1 VHYGDILSAE
11 GVATVA
17 LDDDGRLVRYEP
29 DGTTTPLD

>member
-1 VHYGDILSAE
+1 MHFGDVLAAE

-29 DGTTTPLD
+29 DGTTSPLN